1 MESLQI
7 AVVEKSEIAFHWV
20 KLGFKSLA
28 EKVKVELH
36 QFVNVEGFLESQI
49 DFNIAILG
57 STSSVLTLPESL
69 DKAFGNNLKG
79 KAYFYMC
86 NNLTNQKQT
95 DLQNYEY
102 VKVWEKT
109 QTTSSDIERD
119 ILDTIP
125 VPYLIFDKEVK
136 SKLEKVLVVDDALI
150 SRKVACKLLKKFDL
164 ELFEAG
170 NGTEGVK
177 CSIEEEP
184 QVIFMDFE
192 MPEMNGLEAT
202 KKLRYKGSQA
212 IIVGLSAHNKFDV
225 ADAAKAAGMS
235 ALIEKPVKKDTI
247 ESLLKYYSID

>member
-36 QFVNVEGFLESQI
+36 QFVNINDFIESLI
-49 DFNIAILG
+49 DFNISILG
-57 STSSVLTLPESL
+57 STSSTLTLSDSL
-69 DKAFGNNLKG
+69 GKAFGENQKG
-79 KAYFYMC
+79 KAYFYIC
-86 NNLTNQKQT
+86 NNLTSQKQA
-95 DLQNYEY
+95 DLQDYGF

-109 QTTSSDIERD
+109 HTSSSDIERD
-119 ILDTIP
+119 ILDTIS
-125 VPYLIFDKEVK
+125 VPYLIFDKESRNK
-136 SKLEKVLVVDDALI
+136 IEKVLVVDDALI
-150 SRKVACKLLKKFDL
+150 SRKVACKLLTKFDL
-164 ELFEAG
+164 DLFEAG
-170 NGTEGVK
+170 NGTQGVK
-177 CSIEEEP
+177 CAFEEHP
-184 QVIFMDFE
+184 QMIFMDFE

-202 KKLRYKGSQA
+202 KKLRYKGSES